1 MFKYVI
7 LWKDLEHPFTNVDEY
22 GIMFREQDR
31 IILSDLEISIEK
43 PILVFTR
50 MIDVMKVVINSQQY
64 QDPLDD
70 TCITIFVFE
79 VYMDF
84 MDQEF
89 SNWQKHK
96 LESLSIDPKY
106 CYTTNSFRL
115 LDPTYIRSK
124 ALATIHDRVIKSF
137 SIFGDVDI

>member
-7 LWKDLEHPFTNVDEY
+7 LWKDLEHPFTNKDEY
-22 GIMFREQDR
+22 GIMFREQDS
-31 IILSDLEISIEK
+31 IILSDLEIRIEK

-50 MIDVMKVVINSQQY
+50 MIDVMKVVMGSQQY
-64 QDPLDD
+64 RDPLDN

-79 VYMDF
+79 VYKDF

-89 SNWQKHK
+89 SDWQKRK
-96 LESLSIDPKY
+96 LESLKIDMKS

-115 LDPTYIRSK
+115 LDPTCIRSK

-137 SIFGDVDI
+137 SMFGDVDI